1 MYPYLFGNEKLP
13 CYGILFILGVVA
25 SYLVALINIK
35 KKKTDIAHEDLL
47 YGSAFAIIGGIVG
60 AKLLAYLTE
69 LDFVIYYLKIAFSLP
84 NTSDTIEMITE
95 LIKTGF
101 VFYGGL
107 LGGALGYFI
116 YAKMYKLSTVK
127 FYDNAVVCLP
137 LGHAF
142 GRLGCFAS
150 GCCYGRPTNSFLGVQ
165 YKNPANPVLQKWIE
179 ENPGVKLL
187 PTQLFEVGFNLIIF
201 TVLLLVNR
209 KPRKRGT
216 KMLIYLFSYGTCRFI
231 NEMFR
236 FDAARGFLLG
246 LSTSQWISIGLIV
259 FGIVYIFV
267 TKYFQRTLED
277 EYPVKEENSNLQE
290 LSTVE
295 GN

>member
-1 MYPYLFGNEKLP
+1 MYPYLFGIEKLP
-13 CYGILFILGVVA
+13 TYGVLFILGLVA
-25 SYLVALINIK
+25 AYLVALINIK
-35 KKKTDIAHEDLL
+35 RKKTDIAHEDLL
-47 YGSAFAIIGGIVG
+47 YGSTFAIIGGIIG

-69 LDFVIYYLKIAFSLP
+69 LQYVIEFVKYAFSQE
-84 NTSDTIEMITE
+84 NTWE
-95 LIKTGF
+95 LITMLIQTGF

-116 YAKMYKLSTVK
+116 YARMYKLSVIK

-137 LGHAF
+137 IGHAF

-150 GCCYGRPTNSFLGVQ
+150 GCCYGRPTTSWLGVQ
-165 YKNPANPVLQKWIE
+165 YKKPANPTLVQWIK

-201 TVLLLVNR
+201 GLLLWVNR

-216 KMLIYLFSYGTCRFI
+216 KMLIYLFTYGPCRFI
-231 NEMFR
+231 NEIFR
-236 FDAARGFLLG
+236 FDSARGFLLG
-246 LSTSQWISIGLIV
+246 LSTSQWISIGLVV
-259 FGIVYIFV
+259 FGIIYIFA

-277 EYPVKEENSNLQE
+277 DYPKQSETTENDDLVV
-290 LSTVE
+290 VE